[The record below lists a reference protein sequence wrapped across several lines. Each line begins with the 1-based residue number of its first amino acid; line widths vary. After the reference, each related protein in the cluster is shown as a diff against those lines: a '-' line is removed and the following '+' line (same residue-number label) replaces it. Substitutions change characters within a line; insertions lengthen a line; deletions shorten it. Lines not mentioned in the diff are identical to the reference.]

1 MIVTLHSKA
10 RPVWIVTGILLVLA
24 IVDGYS
30 GWRFLLFGMAAALGA
45 SWLWARALARGLRF
59 EREMRFGWA
68 QVGDWLEERFT
79 LANHSP
85 LPALWVELE
94 DASSLPDYHAT
105 QVTGIDGNASA
116 RWRSKALCTRR
127 GLFSLGPTI
136 LRTGDPLGLYTVEL
150 LDPRHVQIMITPPV
164 VPLPHIDVAPGGRAG
179 QGRPRVQLAE
189 RTVSAASVR
198 QYVQGDS
205 QRWIH
210 WPTTARRDEPFVRTF
225 ESTPS
230 GDWWIILDANAAVQT
245 GQDPRSTAEHAVI
258 LAASLADRGLHLNRA
273 VGLVSNGGPSTP
285 GWGSRSE
292 RHAAER
298 PPARRRMRRPGEPAL
313 QDEAITWLP
322 PRQGDYHR
330 YEILRALALLS
341 PTRRSLAELLAGLE
355 TSLNG
360 QASLVIITPDIS
372 GDWLPALLPLI
383 WKGAIPTVLL
393 LDPETFQPGN
403 EGAHQPPP
411 AAGADLRVIPGPA
424 EDSIA
429 TQAAVPTAAALS
441 AALSQRGIA
450 HQVITPALLDRPE
463 ARPGRS
469 GPQEFRITPTGRARP
484 VNPAQDVSW
493 RRL

>member
-24 IVDGYS
+24 VVDGYS
-30 GWRFLLFGMAAALGA
+30 GWRFLLFGLAAALGA

-85 LPALWVELE
+85 LPALWVELQ
-94 DASSLPDYHAT
+94 DASTLPGYHAT

-127 GLFSLGPTI
+127 GLFNLGPTI

-164 VPLPHIDVAPGGRAG
+164 VPLPHIEVAPGGRAG
-179 QGRPRVQLAE
+179 QGRPRIQLAE

-198 QYVQGDS
+198 QYVEGDS
-205 QRWIH
+205 LRWIH

-230 GDWWIILDANAAVQT
+230 GDWWIILDANAAVQA

-273 VGLVSNGGPSTP
+273 VGLISNGGPSTP
-285 GWGSRSE
+285 GFG
-292 RHAAER
+292 AAQPPPR
-298 PPARRRMRRPGEPAL
+298 PGMRRPGRPAF
-313 QDEAITWLP
+313 QDEPITWLP

-341 PTRRSLAELLAGLE
+341 PTRRSLAGLLAGLE

-393 LDPETFQPGN
+393 LDPQTFQ
-403 EGAHQPPP
+403 AQADMDAPPTN
-411 AAGADLRVIPGPA
+411 ASLRTT
-424 EDSIA
+424 A
-429 TQAAVPTAAALS
+429 TLS
-441 AALSQRGIA
+441 TELSQRGIA
-450 HQVITPALLDRPE
+450 HQVITPALLDLPE
-463 ARPGRS
+463 AKARHS
-469 GPQEFRITPTGRARP
+469 EPQEFRITPTGRAKP
-484 VNPAQDVSW
+484 ANPAQDVSW